1 MRNCVFEGA
10 QLVYILFFLLKNK
23 FLCVRI
29 DFHIIK
35 NKLRFKNYLYLVMIF
50 KSEFKKLFVE
60 ATNRSLRNNAPQSI
74 FDRENKHMLYQN
86 QSKKIIHVQYLNLP
100 KN

>member
-1 MRNCVFEGA
+1 
-10 QLVYILFFLLKNK
+10 
-23 FLCVRI
+23 
-29 DFHIIK
+29 
-35 NKLRFKNYLYLVMIF
+35 MIF

-86 QSKKIIHVQYLNLP
+86 QSKKITRAISHLA
-100 KN
+100 